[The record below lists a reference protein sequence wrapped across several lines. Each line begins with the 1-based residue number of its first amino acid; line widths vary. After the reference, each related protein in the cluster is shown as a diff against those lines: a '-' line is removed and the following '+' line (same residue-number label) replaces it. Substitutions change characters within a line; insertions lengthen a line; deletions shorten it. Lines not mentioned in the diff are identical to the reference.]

1 MAKIVEENI
10 VIKIS
15 SIVKDGAADETPHI
29 SDELLVTLETVVSEI
44 VGSGVVVEV
53 VAA

>member
-15 SIVKDGAADETPHI
+15 SIIKDGEKDAVSHLSE
-29 SDELLVTLETVVSEI
+29 ELLSTVETVVTEMI
-44 VGSGVVVEV
+44 GSGVVVEV

>member
-10 VIKIS
+10 IIKIS
-15 SIVKDGAADETPHI
+15 SIVKDGVEGNAHVT
-29 SDELLVTLETVVSEI
+29 DELLATLETVVSEI
-44 VGSGVVVEV
+44 VGNGVVVEV